1 MDESLACLM
10 LAQKRSGWGFEAQL
24 DTIAE
29 GRVDRSI
36 EQALLAQV
44 ELAARLPPAEQRS
57 QTIEKEGLHL
67 ACERRA
73 SLS

>member
-1 MDESLACLM
+1 M
-10 LAQKRSGWGFEAQL
+10 LAQKRSGWGLEAQL

-36 EQALLAQV
+36 EQVLLVEV
-44 ELAARLPPAEQRS
+44 ELAAGLPPAEQRP
-57 QTIEKEGLHL
+57 QPIEKEGLHL
-67 ACERRA
+67 ACGRRA